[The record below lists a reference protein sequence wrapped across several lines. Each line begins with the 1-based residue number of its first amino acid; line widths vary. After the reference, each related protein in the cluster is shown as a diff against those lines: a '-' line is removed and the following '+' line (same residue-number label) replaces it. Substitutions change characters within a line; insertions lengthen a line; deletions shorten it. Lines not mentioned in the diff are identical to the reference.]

1 LIHSEGIKDELWGS
15 FQINSQKNPN
25 KTFKRVTISE
35 PSLCVKVGPDQSLME
50 EGKENH
56 CHTLAMVGVEA

>member
-1 LIHSEGIKDELWGS
+1 LIHSEGIKEDLWGS
-15 FQINSQKNPN
+15 FQINEKSN
-25 KTFKRVTISE
+25 KTLKKVTISE

-56 CHTLAMVGVEA
+56 CHILAMVGVEA